1 VNLSCTTVTW
11 RGLTFSGA
19 DDAPFGLSTLEGWSD
34 LPPARR
40 DTDSRPQA
48 HGRFDGPVWSDERT
62 IIITGSTYSAAE
74 RDARL
79 ALLEDAMAW
88 PSGRG
93 STEELTITHGGRTL
107 TAFARLTRF
116 KPTFGGAWASG
127 GFPYAIEWVAPDPL
141 RYSAPIVA
149 RTGFP
154 VLRGGLRY
162 DLYTDGA
169 GTNLGWL
176 DYGEPS
182 DTGRLSLTN
191 DGNADVWPVFEVTGP
206 VEPEGFEVVRVG
218 SGQRI
223 RFQGPVPAGSPL
235 VIDSATGLAM
245 LDGTADRGDLL
256 TVREWSPVRPGET
269 AEFAFINL
277 GPHSSAQLTAVIRPG
292 RW

>member
-1 VNLSCTTVTW
+1 VTSLSIEGVTFTD
-11 RGLTFSGA
+11 RGGPSI
-19 DDAPFGLSTLEGWSD
+19 LESLGGW
-34 LPPARR
+34 
-40 DTDSRPQA
+40 
-48 HGRFDGPVWSDERT
+48 FDGAPVRGEAPERPGQHGDFAT
-62 IIITGSTYSAAE
+62 PATRGGRLITAAVTVVHDSPAEAEATQQRITALLADGGFGELEVTSAAGQTLS
-74 RDARL
+74 ARVRL
-79 ALLEDAMAW
+79 
-88 PSGRG
+88 
-93 STEELTITHGGRTL
+93 GGQPLVRWV
-107 TAFARLTRF
+107 
-116 KPTFGGAWASG
+116 GMSH
-127 GFPYAIEWVAPDPL
+127 AIRAQLQFFAPDPL

-206 VEPEGFEVVRVG
+206 VEPDGFEVVRVG